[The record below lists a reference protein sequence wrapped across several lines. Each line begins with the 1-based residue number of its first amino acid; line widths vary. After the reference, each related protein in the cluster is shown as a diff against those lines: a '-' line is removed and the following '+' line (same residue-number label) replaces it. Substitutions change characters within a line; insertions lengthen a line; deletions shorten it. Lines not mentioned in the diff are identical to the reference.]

1 MSTPER
7 RHIPRTTMEKLA
19 PIQIEPNNG
28 GIVLNVS
35 GEGLCFHSIAAV
47 EKNGPLRFSLL
58 EQNRRIAACGQ
69 LAWTDEMQKVGG
81 VRFTTLTAEASEQVQ
96 NWISQP
102 AAPLEEHETSTLG
115 SAVLKAFPS
124 FRAHRPDA
132 IADSGNSAAF
142 AAALPKMRV
151 RIRVS
156 GFARGL
162 ATGILISALSASVFL
177 LYAHRSD
184 IGESLIHLGER
195 LTAKPEA
202 EKQPALLA
210 SQMVSKTKQPASA
223 VRAQTPA
230 GAQSPLSAQPP
241 VRVHTS
247 VSAPTPAR
255 PQIPAPSKTPV
266 RAQIPVEQPNKLH
279 AQPLAS
285 PAKQQQPTLQ
295 PALSTNVAS
304 HTAKSPVPQHSDV
317 RASSDTAASTPS
329 AASQAVP
336 SSPVASAIPN
346 KLSALPQPAPAGPVQ
361 VSSVS
366 EATAVS
372 LPQMYFE
379 LGKFKDEM
387 WAHNL
392 SDKVAQLGLRPSV
405 IQKGHLWMN
414 SFYVLVGPYGNQE
427 EATRTQ
433 KDLVSHGYKPRPFE
447 RGSRSF
453 SFISALTIEGA
464 RLRVGNFT
472 ITWESYVT
480 DAKVKFA
487 QGSDVLATADGQ
499 WVKRPWRYQRNEYVY
514 VKSRNGSRLLREIHF
529 SGLDRALVFR
539 DSS

>member
-19 PIQIEPNNG
+19 SIHIEPNNG

-35 GEGLCFHSIAAV
+35 GEGLCFHSVAAV

-58 EQNRRIAACGQ
+58 EQNRRIAACGE

-81 VRFTTLTAEASEQVQ
+81 VRFTTLTAEAREQVQ
-96 NWISQP
+96 NWISKP
-102 AAPLEEHETSTLG
+102 AAPREEHETSTLG
-115 SAVLKAFPS
+115 SALLKAFPT
-124 FRAHRPDA
+124 FRAHRSDA
-132 IADSGNSAAF
+132 IADSGSSSAF
-142 AAALPKMRV
+142 AVALLKMRV

-162 ATGILISALSASVFL
+162 ATGLIISALSTFAFL

-184 IGESLIHLGER
+184 VGESLIHLGER
-195 LTAKPEA
+195 LAAKPEG
-202 EKQPALLA
+202 EKQSALLA
-210 SQMVSKTKQPASA
+210 PQMVSKTEQPASA

-230 GAQSPLSAQPP
+230 GAQSPVSAQTP
-241 VRVHTS
+241 VRVNTS
-247 VSAPTPAR
+247 MSAPSPAR
-255 PQIPAPSKTPV
+255 REIRAPFKTPD
-266 RAQIPVEQPNKLH
+266 RAQIPVEQPSKLL

-285 PAKQQQPTLQ
+285 PAKQQQPTFQ
-295 PALSTNVAS
+295 PALSTNV
-304 HTAKSPVPQHSDV
+304 TAQAANSSVPQHSVV
-317 RASSDTAASTPS
+317 RASVDTAAPAPS
-329 AASQAVP
+329 AASQAAAP
-336 SSPVASAIPN
+336 SSPGANVSAN
-346 KLSALPQPAPAGPVQ
+346 TFSALAPAGSVQ
-361 VSSVS
+361 VSSFS

-387 WAHNL
+387 GAHDL

-405 IQKGHLWMN
+405 IQKGHLWIN

-453 SFISALTIEGA
+453 NFVSALTLEGA
-464 RLRVGNFT
+464 RLPVGHFL
-472 ITWESYVT
+472 ITWESYVSDT
-480 DAKVKFA
+480 KVKFA
-487 QGSDVLATADGQ
+487 QGSDVLARADGH
-499 WVKRPWRYQRNEYVY
+499 WVKRAWRYQRNEYVY
-514 VKSRNGSRLLREIHF
+514 VKSSNGSRLLREIHF

-539 DSS
+539 NSS